1 MQIKM
6 VTCVKIYIYLILD
19 NYLVDDSNCLMLFFD
34 S

>member
-6 VTCVKIYIYLILD
+6 ITCVKIYIYLKLD
-19 NYLVDDSNCLMLFFD
+19 DYLVDDSNCLMLVFD